1 MLKPHWYKFDWI
13 LLVPVISLIIIGIV
27 MIFSSSSIVGFSNYN
42 DSFFFIKRHLVFLT
56 MGIGAFFI
64 GVLVPFN
71 FYKKYVGVLVVATIV
86 LLILTLSPLGVK
98 VGGAQRWLDLAF
110 FRFQPAEVAKFTVVI
125 LIGIALDRKKSILN
139 HFLKGGIPLVLIVM
153 IPIILLIMQPDLGN
167 SGLILVVFISLL
179 FLSSF
184 PLRYIFTFLGISVV
198 SLIGIILSHPYQL
211 LRIQSFLNPWEDPT
225 GKNYHMVQSLIA
237 IGSGGITGVGLGES
251 KLKFFYLPLQYSD
264 FIFSIICEEGGLI
277 LAVIVISMYFFILFK
292 SYQIAKSAEEVFAFY
307 LAMGCAFLVCF
318 QAFINIAVVL
328 GLFPVTGIP
337 LTFISYGGTSLITS
351 MFYIGVIL
359 NVSNASKLKEYN
371 VYS

>member
-225 GKNYHMVQSLIA
+225 GKNYHMVLI
-237 IGSGGITGVGLGES
+237 V
-251 KLKFFYLPLQYSD
+251 
-264 FIFSIICEEGGLI
+264 
-277 LAVIVISMYFFILFK
+277 
-292 SYQIAKSAEEVFAFY
+292 
-307 LAMGCAFLVCF
+307 LAM
-318 QAFINIAVVL
+318 VL
-328 GLFPVTGIP
+328 
-337 LTFISYGGTSLITS
+337 IS
-351 MFYIGVIL
+351 
-359 NVSNASKLKEYN
+359 
-371 VYS
+371 